1 MSRMITISP
10 FDFEQFDILS
20 ERIGAV
26 ANLLM
31 LMDGV
36 DGVTYSEDTM
46 KDFRYES
53 YSVFNDSASKM
64 RELYKEF
71 KDDINLNAAVE
82 QFVEA
87 YDILSEK
94 HRKVCLEL
102 AQLKAEEA
110 IPT

>member
-20 ERIGAV
+20 ERIKAV

-36 DGVTYSEDTM
+36 DGITYSEGIM
-46 KDFRYES
+46 GELRIES
-53 YSVFNDSASKM
+53 YTVIDGNASKM

-94 HRKVCLEL
+94 HRKVVLEL
-102 AQLKAEEA
+102 AQLKAEGGA
-110 IPT
+110 S